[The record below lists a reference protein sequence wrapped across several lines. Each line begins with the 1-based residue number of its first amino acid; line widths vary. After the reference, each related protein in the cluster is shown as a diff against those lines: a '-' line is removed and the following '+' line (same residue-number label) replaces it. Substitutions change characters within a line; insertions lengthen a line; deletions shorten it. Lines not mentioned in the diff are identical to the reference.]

1 MLYRLAFQCCKNATK
16 DLKIPRVNHSLTTHA
31 AEWSPQIMEGKM
43 FDRGQR
49 QLIMLEQI
57 KRAVHKNR
65 EVLVILRDHSAIFG
79 RAPAIIED
87 KQIQFCSSDNKLPV
101 VLPLE
106 KIWTV
111 GAAGV

>member
-1 MLYRLAFQCCKNATK
+1 LIDFNFIRRRLETVSN
-16 DLKIPRVNHSLTTHA
+16 IS
-31 AEWSPQIMEGKM
+31 
-43 FDRGQR
+43 
-49 QLIMLEQI
+49 
-57 KRAVHKNR
+57 NR
-65 EVLVILRDHSAIFG
+65 EVLIILRDHSAIFG
-79 RAPAIIED
+79 RAPVIIED